1 MFTVMQHFRS
11 VFGPLKKKWREVNIT
26 FIMETGCPITHGNFF
41 PLFSRAWN
49 SLKPSYLLNGF
60 RVTGIFPFDPT
71 AIPEEAYLPSNLY
84 TDPAGKFDM

>member
-11 VFGPLKKKWREVNIT
+11 VFGALKKKWREVNTT

-41 PLFSRAWN
+41 RLFYRAWN

-60 RVTGIFPFDPT
+60 RVTGILPFDPT

-84 TDPAGKFDM
+84 ADPAGKFYM